1 MASFVWGVIGGFV
14 AWVMTATIGAP
25 FYRFMGLRSEA
36 ARVLVLYEHAA
47 EKVTT
52 PDWLRQRAR
61 EYSRCG
67 TALIAFSASTVVVT
81 RLLQGGLLLGMRF
94 YPQSAGKNLIALAD
108 LEPRKPGSYELKD
121 EIIAALRLSLVP
133 SVSTATTAIRKLKTA
148 SPRQR

>member
-14 AWVMTATIGAP
+14 AWVLTTTIAAP
-25 FYRFMGLRSEA
+25 FYRFMSLRSEA

-47 EKVTT
+47 ERVAT

-67 TALIAFSASTVVVT
+67 TALIAFSASTVIVA
-81 RLLQGGLLLGMRF
+81 RMLRSGFFFGMRF
-94 YPQSAGKNLIALAD
+94 YPQSAGKSLIALAD
-108 LEPRKPGSYELKD
+108 LEPRKPGSYELED